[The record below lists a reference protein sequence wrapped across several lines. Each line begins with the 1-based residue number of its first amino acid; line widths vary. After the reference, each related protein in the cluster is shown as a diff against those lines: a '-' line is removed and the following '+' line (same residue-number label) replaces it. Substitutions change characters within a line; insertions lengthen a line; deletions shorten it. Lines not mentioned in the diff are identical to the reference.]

1 MGNGQSGQPG
11 PTNPTSAMGA
21 GPPECA
27 EMKAAYDKCF
37 DHWYKT
43 FQGGKWSSADVCEDE
58 FDDFKECYVGAMQ
71 KRIAAKGAKK

>member
-1 MGNGQSGQPG
+1 MGNSQSSG
-11 PTNPTSAMGA
+11 PVSATSGMGA
-21 GPPECA
+21 GPPQCA

-37 DHWYKT
+37 DKWYKT

-71 KRIAAKGAKK
+71 NRAQGKGQK